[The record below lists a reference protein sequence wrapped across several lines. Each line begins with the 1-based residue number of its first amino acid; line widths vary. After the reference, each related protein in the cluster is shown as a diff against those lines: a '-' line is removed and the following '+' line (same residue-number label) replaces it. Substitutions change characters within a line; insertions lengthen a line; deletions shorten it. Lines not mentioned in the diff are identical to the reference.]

1 LTPPL
6 LISFFVKKQ
15 KETMREYTL
24 DFSENLGYDQI
35 SGARESI
42 TVPEHFPENDNLIK
56 ENQNFTYYVVVPSNV
71 GDSEPDKKFS
81 SAILLFHGLNER
93 SWDKYRPWAN
103 YLADKTGKPV
113 ILFPISL
120 HINRSP
126 ASWSNPREMQK
137 LVNDHISKGG
147 DPEDLSFFNYALSTR
162 IAADP
167 FRFYLAGR
175 ETVFNVSQLGNEIR
189 EGDHPL
195 FEKSCKMD
203 VFAYSI
209 GALLSQVLFMS
220 DPAGIFKESKL
231 FMFCGGA
238 LFSEMN
244 GSSKL
249 IMDRRSFKM
258 LNSYYRGVFVMDNG
272 EKRRVGDDMEEAFIT
287 HIGYELNRE
296 KRVGFYKKNKD
307 RIRIISLKKDTVIP
321 TEGIKR
327 ALGGVWKSILTE
339 LDFPFKYSHEV
350 PFPGDGQKVNLAE
363 KNYWFE
369 NVFSRAALFLG

>member
-1 LTPPL
+1 
-6 LISFFVKKQ
+6 
-15 KETMREYTL
+15 
-24 DFSENLGYDQI
+24 
-35 SGARESI
+35 
-42 TVPEHFPENDNLIK
+42 
-56 ENQNFTYYVVVPSNV
+56 
-71 GDSEPDKKFS
+71 
-81 SAILLFHGLNER
+81 
-93 SWDKYRPWAN
+93 
-103 YLADKTGKPV
+103 
-113 ILFPISL
+113 
-120 HINRSP
+120 
-126 ASWSNPREMQK
+126 
-137 LVNDHISKGG
+137 
-147 DPEDLSFFNYALSTR
+147 
-162 IAADP
+162 
-167 FRFYLAGR
+167 
-175 ETVFNVSQLGNEIR
+175 
-189 EGDHPL
+189 
-195 FEKSCKMD
+195 
-203 VFAYSI
+203 
-209 GALLSQVLFMS
+209 MS

>member
-1 LTPPL
+1 
-6 LISFFVKKQ
+6 
-15 KETMREYTL
+15 MREFTL
-24 DFSENLGYDQI
+24 EFSERLGYDQI
-35 SGARESI
+35 SGARESVAN
-42 TVPEHFPENDNLIK
+42 TEQFPENDNQIT
-56 ENQNFTYYVVVPSNV
+56 ENQNFKYYVVVPSNV
-71 GDSEPDKKFS
+71 RDGLPDKRFS

-137 LVNDHISKGG
+137 LVNEHISKGG
-147 DPEDLSFFNYALSTR
+147 DAQDLSFFNYALSTR

-189 EGDHPL
+189 EGCHPL
-195 FEKSCKMD
+195 FDKDCKMD

-220 DPAGIFKESKL
+220 DPAGLFKESRL

-258 LNSYYRGVFVMDNG
+258 LNSYYREVFVKDNV
-272 EKRRVGDDMEEAFIT
+272 EKRRVGDNIEDAFIT
-287 HIGYELNRE
+287 HIGYELNKE

-321 TEGIKR
+321 TKGIKR
-327 ALGGVWKSILTE
+327 ALGGVYKSILTE

-350 PFPGDGQKVNLAE
+350 PFPADGQKVNLVE
-363 KNYWFE
+363 KNFWFE
-369 NVFSRAALFLG
+369 NVFSKAALFLGPA